1 MQDYKNF
8 SMATKIEDAKT
19 RRIYRLLEMLP
30 GLFSW
35 LTLLGAV
42 FCSWL
47 KPAWASYFII
57 TFVLYW
63 LFRTLY
69 FNIHLTTS
77 FRKMRKNLEKD
88 WLQEIKDL
96 SPEEA
101 NYDWKELYQLVV
113 VPMYKE
119 PYEIVEEDFE
129 SLVNSKWPN
138 DRMVVVLA
146 TEERAGEEAQRVAE
160 KINQKYGDEF
170 LRFKVTTH
178 PDDIPG
184 EVAGKGSNETWAG
197 KKAKKII
204 DELEIPYEKVI
215 MSSLDAD
222 TTVPEYYFSCVAYNY
237 LTVENPT
244 RNSYQPI
251 ALFTNNIWEAPAFSR
266 VFAFSSTFWHTMNQE
281 RPKKLVTF
289 SSHSMP
295 FKALVDVGFK
305 PTDVVSDDSRI
316 FWQCLFEYDGD
327 YKVKPIY
334 YPVRMDANVASSI
347 WETAVNIYK
356 QQRRWAYG
364 VGEIPYFLYGFTK
377 NKKIP
382 LMRKIRLC
390 VELLESHWSWATSSL
405 IIFMLGWLP
414 LILGGPVFNQTILSY
429 NLPRLTSR
437 ILTVAMIG
445 LVGSAFT
452 ALILLPPRPPDY
464 GRYKYLFMA
473 LEWVLLPIL
482 MIFFTALPAL
492 DAQTRWLF
500 GKYMGFW
507 PTKKVRKD

>member
-1 MQDYKNF
+1 
-8 SMATKIEDAKT
+8 MATKIEDPRARKV
-19 RRIYRLLEMLP
+19 YRFLEMVP

-35 LTLLGAV
+35 LTLLGAI
-42 FCSWL
+42 FFSWW

-69 FNIHLTTS
+69 FNIHLATS
-77 FRKMRKNLEKD
+77 FRKMQKNLEKD
-88 WLQEIKDL
+88 WMKEIEEIGK
-96 SPEEA
+96 EA
-101 NYDWKELYQLVV
+101 NYDWEEITQLVI

-119 PYEIVEEDFE
+119 PLEIVEESFE
-129 SLVNSKWPN
+129 HLVNSKWPN
-138 DRMVVVLA
+138 DKMVVVLA
-146 TEERAGEEAQRVAE
+146 TEERAGEEAEYVGK
-160 KINQKYGDEF
+160 KIKEKYGDEF
-170 LRFKVTTH
+170 LKFKVTVH
-178 PDDIPG
+178 PGDIPG
-184 EVAGKGSNETWAG
+184 EVAGKGSNETWAAQ
-197 KKAKKII
+197 KAQKMI
-204 DELEIPYEKVI
+204 DEMEIPYEKVI

-222 TTVPEYYFSCVAYNY
+222 TAVPPHYFSCVTYNY

-244 RNSYQPI
+244 RNSYQPV
-251 ALFTNNIWEAPAFSR
+251 ALFTNNIWEAPPFSR

-305 PTDVVSDDSRI
+305 QTDVVSDDSRI

-334 YPVRMDANVASSI
+334 YPVKMDANVASSL

-364 VGEIPYFLYGFTK
+364 VGEVPYFLYGFTK

-382 LMRKIRLC
+382 LMRKIRLGF
-390 VELLESHWSWATSSL
+390 ELIESHWSWATSSL

-414 LILGGPVFNQTILSY
+414 LVLGGPEFNQTVLSY
-429 NLPRLTSR
+429 SLPRLTSR

-464 GRYKYLFMA
+464 GRYKYFFMA

-492 DAQTRWLF
+492 DAQTRWMF

-507 PTKKVRKD
+507 PTKKVRKN